1 MLTNR
6 QDALYNLLL
15 SIEDGVF
22 TSTKDIV
29 YSLPCYRGITNY
41 KTACS
46 AVQADVLALREKY
59 ASGELHRCVVGRNA
73 VGYKIGTLREI
84 VESSMTLIHRHAK
97 GIRREK
103 EIMKAAGIDGQL
115 AFKDDGIVV
124 MDVARKEE
132 EK

>member
-15 SIEDGVF
+15 SIEDGIY
-22 TSTKDIV
+22 TSTKYIV
-29 YSLPCYRGITNY
+29 YNLPCYREIRNF

-73 VGYKIGTLREI
+73 VGYKIGTLHEI
-84 VESSMTLIHRHAK
+84 VESSTALIHRHAK

-115 AFKDDGIVV
+115 AYKDDGIVI